1 MKTLLPFR
9 ESDSQDCSGLH
20 AVLTDERV
28 DADCTRRIA
37 VGYGDVNVVC
47 DCARACQG
55 IRVLPRIRGPVQ
67 QGAVGSEAHGQ
78 NHVGNARIGRL
89 EHWEKSDTVAR
100 GCLDD
105 AVQIRGRSSGN
116 HGGAIGEQ
124 PVQELRTVGGQIRP
138 KDVKAEER
146 EKNCQDFDFSHSGK
160 HNNVIHGA
168 YPVKL

>member
-20 AVLTDERV
+20 AVLTDERI

-55 IRVLPRIRGPVQ
+55 IRVTPRVGRPVG
-67 QGAVGSEAHGQ
+67 QGAVGGKAHADDVIGRAG
-78 NHVGNARIGRL
+78 VGRL
-89 EHWEKSDTVAR
+89 EHGKKPDTVAR
-100 GCLDD
+100 RCLDD

-116 HGGAIGEQ
+116 HGGAIGDQ
-124 PVQELRTVGGQIRP
+124 PVQELRTVGRQICP